1 MIGRIVV
8 IILAFLTATMAA
20 GITIAAA
27 LLGPE
32 WPALSG
38 AIEER
43 VAFWVLAFF
52 AAGATSTMI
61 ILPLFLLVVL
71 AEGFGLRSILLYPV
85 GAAAVM
91 VFGYFQSGFAE
102 HDVAS
107 IPFPVGHEVTIAA
120 AGGIVFGFVY
130 WLIAGRKAGAWRA
143 KR

>member
-8 IILAFLTATMAA
+8 IVLAFLTATAAA
-20 GITIAAA
+20 GVTIAAS

-32 WPALSG
+32 WLVFSG

-43 VAFWVLAFF
+43 VAFWILAFF
-52 AAGATSTMI
+52 AAGATGAMI

-71 AEGFGLRSILLYPV
+71 AESFSLRSVLLYAV

-91 VFGYFQSGFAE
+91 IFGYFQSGFAE
-102 HDVAS
+102 HDAAPV
-107 IPFPVGHEVTIAA
+107 PFPIGHEVTIAA

-130 WLIAGRKAGAWRA
+130 WLIAGRKAGAWRT
-143 KR
+143 RP

>member
-8 IILAFLTATMAA
+8 IILAFLTANAAA
-20 GITIAAA
+20 GVTIAAA

-32 WPALSG
+32 WPAFSG
-38 AIEER
+38 DIEER
-43 VAFWVLAFF
+43 AGFWVLAFF
-52 AAGATSTMI
+52 AAGASGATV

-71 AEGFGLRSILLYPV
+71 AESCRLRSVLLYAV
-85 GAAAVM
+85 AAGAVM

-102 HDVAS
+102 HDAAS
-107 IPFPVGHEVTIAA
+107 ARFPVGHEVTIAA

-143 KR
+143 GR

>member
-8 IILAFLTATMAA
+8 IILAFLIATVAA
-20 GITIAAA
+20 GTTIAAA

-32 WPALSG
+32 WLIFSG

-52 AAGATSTMI
+52 AAGATGALTI
-61 ILPLFLLVVL
+61 FPLFLLVVL
-71 AEGFGLRSILLYPV
+71 AESFGLRSILLYAV
-85 GAAAVM
+85 GAAVVM

-102 HDVAS
+102 HDAAS

-143 KR
+143 QR